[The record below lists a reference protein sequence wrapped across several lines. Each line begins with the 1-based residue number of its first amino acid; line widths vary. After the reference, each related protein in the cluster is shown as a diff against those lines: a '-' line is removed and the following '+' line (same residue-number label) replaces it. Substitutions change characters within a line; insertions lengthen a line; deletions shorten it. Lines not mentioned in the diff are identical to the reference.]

1 MNERD
6 FKDISDRAIEEIN
19 SRVEFDLRRSFITS
33 AQEMYMRMS
42 IMEYHKE
49 LLKRGYIVEHSSN

>member
-6 FKDISDRAIEEIN
+6 FKNICDRAIEDIN
-19 SRVEFDLRRSFITS
+19 SRVNCDLRGSFITS

-49 LLKRGYIVEHSSN
+49 LLKRGYIAEPSSN